1 MKDVTNNP
9 IPQDLNLWFY
19 KDGNIVTENIFQK
32 FKRKKVVVFGLPG
45 AFTPTCTSQM
55 LPQYESRYEDILA
68 CGIDEVYCHSVN
80 DPYVMDAWFKSLDIK
95 NVKPLPDGNSDW
107 GWNYGYFVSSGI
119 KRIWSKIM
127 IYFCN

>member
-1 MKDVTNNP
+1 
-9 IPQDLNLWFY
+9 
-19 KDGNIVTENIFQK
+19 
-32 FKRKKVVVFGLPG
+32 
-45 AFTPTCTSQM
+45 M

-107 GWNYGYFVSSGI
+107 GWNYGNFVSSGI
-119 KRIWSKIM
+119 KRI
-127 IYFCN
+127 